1 MRQGVLILAVGRV
14 RSKFEVKKTKK
25 KTRKNPAAPKT
36 HREINPQ
43 QPGDRDHLETA
54 CTVKHVSRVSPY
66 SPASIDTGFVE
77 IGILQLSQ
85 SVKTTNLM
93 SHARTQRQTNKIMA
107 PCTHPGMN
115 RLFCLKAK
123 NSLITRRE
131 VIEARRPH
139 TCSRPCE
146 FEGKKIR
153 KTKNHKKS
161 APPKTHHE
169 SQSSPVAAT
178 TSRRHVMK
186 HVPRVRQ
193 RSLASIER
201 EFVEISLVQLSR
213 SVKTTN
219 VTHTLTDTDTD

>member
-1 MRQGVLILAVGRV
+1 MYSCTLL
-14 RSKFEVKKTKK
+14 KK
-25 KTRKNPAAPKT
+25 KKVGYLKNKKKSRPTERTP
-36 HREINPQ
+36 RNPHQ
-43 QPGDRDHLETA
+43 RSNRDHLETA
-54 CTVKHVSRVSPY
+54 RENHVPCLSPY

-169 SQSSPVAAT
+169 SQSSPATAT

-186 HVPRVRQ
+186 RLTRSPILARFHKSPRTA
-193 RSLASIER
+193 LAIGKDDECH
-201 EFVEISLVQLSR
+201 
-213 SVKTTN
+213 
-219 VTHTLTDTDTD
+219 THIHRLIK